1 MLYQRIKES
10 VKRRMETKK
19 RVRSLKEKLQECGT
33 REPLHVVPIVV
44 RSLGSVPKK
53 LGLVAGKLVFQ

>member
-1 MLYQRIKES
+1 MEKEKRI
-10 VKRRMETKK
+10 
-19 RVRSLKEKLQECGT
+19 RSLKEKLQECGT
-33 REPLHVVPIVV
+33 HEPLHVVPIVV